1 MENTKAILSFCF
13 HSNTLNL
20 NFKDNDFFSDRL
32 IVLQIFID
40 EAYKKKTF
48 WYEVLKI
55 KHLSLGVF

>member
-48 WYEVLKI
+48 
-55 KHLSLGVF
+55 